1 MQKAGKNAEVGRIDI
16 SFGFHGKI
24 SVSVYVLRFQRTLQ
38 RGGSLFLFSHVVS
51 LITVMVWWI
60 KVPTGG
66 PEWNPGVVADT
77 GVFLLQ
83 TSLG

>member
-1 MQKAGKNAEVGRIDI
+1 MQKAGVKVGRIYI

-24 SVSVYVLRFQRTLQ
+24 SVSVYVLRFQRILKK
-38 RGGSLFLFSHVVS
+38 GGSLFLFPHVAS
-51 LITVMVWWI
+51 LITVMVLWI
-60 KVPTGG
+60 TVPTGG

-83 TSLG
+83 TALG